1 MFNGIEFFRGKSWG
15 KGVGLLPSVRNDVC
29 SVGRSM
35 IEMLGVLAIIA
46 VLTVGG
52 IAGYSK
58 AMEKFKVNKAISEYS
73 YLIQGLMEHLTEI
86 QKMSNIQEGD
96 VHHGLINVVQ
106 ATNLVPETWKNAG
119 NQADDKMIDPYGN
132 VIQIF
137 SRYERLVI
145 DMYLGGYSDLDDG
158 TQASLSFSPKFCSAL
173 MQDVVQPLS
182 SVLYYAWFTNGN
194 YYFYGDKHCR
204 SGSKCIRDLKLS
216 DINRACNYCTKQS
229 GRFCGLILEF

>member
-1 MFNGIEFFRGKSWG
+1 MFKSIEFFKGKSLG
-15 KGVGLLPSVRNDVC
+15 KGFGLLRVARNDAC

-73 YLIQGLMEHLTEI
+73 YLIYGLMEHLAEI

-106 ATNLVPETWKNAG
+106 ATNLVPETWENAG
-119 NQADDKMIDPYGN
+119 SQADDKMIDPYGN

-145 DMYLGGYSDLDDG
+145 DMYLGGFQSVDG
-158 TQASLSFSPKFCSAL
+158 GSASTAFSPKFCSAL

-182 SVLYYAWFTNGN
+182 SVLFSAWFTYGN
-194 YYFYGDKHCR
+194 TYYGDKHCG

-216 DINRACNYCTKQS
+216 DINRVCNYCTKQS

>member
-1 MFNGIEFFRGKSWG
+1 MFKGIEFFRGKSWG
-15 KGVGLLPSVRNDVC
+15 AELGLLPSARNDVC

-73 YLIQGLMEHLTEI
+73 YLIQGLMEHLAEI

-96 VHHGLINVVQ
+96 VHHGLVSVVQ
-106 ATNLVPETWKNAG
+106 ATNLVPETWENAG
-119 NQADDKMIDPYGN
+119 HRQDDKMIDPYGN
-132 VIQIF
+132 IIQIF

-173 MQDVVQPLS
+173 MQDVVQPLA
-182 SVLYYAWFTNGN
+182 SVLNKAWFTNGN
-194 YYFYGDKHCR
+194 YYFYGDKHCG

-216 DINRACNYCTKQS
+216 DINRVCNYSTKQS

>member
-106 ATNLVPETWKNAG
+106 ATNLVPETWENAG

-158 TQASLSFSPKFCSAL
+158 THASLSFSPKFCSAL

-194 YYFYGDKHCR
+194 YCFYGDKHCR